1 MSIWVW
7 CSYHLHI
14 LGKFTVDI
22 WQIAFVSANSL
33 TAFGFCKNRLRAEQG
48 IFSLF
53 LIELSKKK
61 EWEPHPLTGPSCIT
75 FLRFMV
81 GVTKENSKQN
91 YGFFILLCQSLPQ
104 ALEGRCTFPFRSA
117 VLLEAKQTELSSL
130 EILDSWSISKGVWN
144 GLCGLKILGAKLPS
158 CCFWKLQSRIG
169 KEANNRNSLT
179 IWFASHLY
187 LLIILC

>member
-75 FLRFMV
+75 QLSYVLWLESQRKIQSKTMGSLSYCVRVFHRLLRE
-81 GVTKENSKQN
+81 GVP
-91 YGFFILLCQSLPQ
+91 FHLDLLY
-104 ALEGRCTFPFRSA
+104 F
-117 VLLEAKQTELSSL
+117 
-130 EILDSWSISKGVWN
+130 
-144 GLCGLKILGAKLPS
+144 
-158 CCFWKLQSRIG
+158 
-169 KEANNRNSLT
+169 
-179 IWFASHLY
+179 
-187 LLIILC
+187 